1 MVSATAD
8 RRWILAESRPLRLA
22 TLFILY
28 VAQGVPI
35 GLFWSAIP
43 AWMAAGGASEGDVA
57 WVLGLTALPWTL
69 KLGNG
74 FIMDRYAYLP
84 MGRRRAWIL
93 VAQLV
98 MVALLVGCAVV
109 GPGIE
114 DIGLLAFAGCA
125 VNTATAFQDV
135 AVDGLA
141 VDIMEEDERARA
153 SGMMFGGQ
161 SIGMAVSTVLTG
173 AAIARF
179 GPAAAYLFAAGFI
192 GLITVF
198 VLVLREREGERLL
211 PWSRGDVHPRN
222 QDMHLGAWAP
232 ILGATFKSLLHVVS
246 LLWIPVL
253 LVRGATYGVFNGMTP
268 MMGAN
273 EVGWSE
279 VQITGVVG
287 TSQLVTGLIGMTLG
301 GWLGDRFGAKRSTI
315 AMFAAFLA
323 MGAVLWAI
331 PEHWS
336 SPATF
341 VGFVYAWGTINILLT
356 VVSLPISMRLCDP
369 RVAATQFT
377 LYMALNNLGISLGA
391 WTLGLGEE
399 LGGMRSL
406 FALVFGLHVVGLAVM
421 VLVRFPRRSEVE
433 DQVAAQL
440 AEDHGP
446 EPPLN

>member
-1 MVSATAD
+1 MLSAAGD

-35 GLFWSAIP
+35 GLFWTAIP
-43 AWMAAGGASEGDVA
+43 AWMAANGAAADDVA

-74 FIMDRYAYLP
+74 FIMDRYTFLA
-84 MGRRRAWIL
+84 MGRRRIWI
-93 VAQLV
+93 VGAQLV
-98 MVALLVGCAVV
+98 MVALLVACAVI
-109 GPGIE
+109 GPGVE

-141 VDIMEEDERARA
+141 VDIMEEEERARA

-161 SIGMAVSTVLTG
+161 SIGMAMSTALTG

-179 GPAAAYLFAAGFI
+179 GPAAAYLFAAAFI
-192 GLITVF
+192 GLITLF
-198 VLVLREREGERLL
+198 VIALRERDGERLL
-211 PWSRGDVHPRN
+211 PWTRGDVHPRN
-222 QDMHLGAWAP
+222 HDLHLGEWRP
-232 ILGATFKSLLHVVS
+232 ILGATFRSLLHVIS
-246 LLWIPVL
+246 LLWVPVL

-268 MMGAN
+268 LMGVN

-279 VQITGVVG
+279 VEVTGVVG
-287 TSQLVTGLIGMTLG
+287 SSQLVTGLIGMTLG

-315 AMFAAFLA
+315 GMFLAFLA
-323 MGAVLWAI
+323 MGAVMWAI
-331 PEHWS
+331 PGHWG

-341 VGFVYAWGTINILLT
+341 TAFVYAWGTINILLT

-377 LYMALNNLGISLGA
+377 LYMALSNLGISLGA
-391 WTLGLGEE
+391 WVLGLSEQ

-406 FALVFGLHVVGLAVM
+406 FALVFGLHLVGLAIM
-421 VLVRFPRRSEVE
+421 ALVRFPRRSAVE
-433 DQVAAQL
+433 DEVAAQL

-446 EPPLN
+446 EPPIN